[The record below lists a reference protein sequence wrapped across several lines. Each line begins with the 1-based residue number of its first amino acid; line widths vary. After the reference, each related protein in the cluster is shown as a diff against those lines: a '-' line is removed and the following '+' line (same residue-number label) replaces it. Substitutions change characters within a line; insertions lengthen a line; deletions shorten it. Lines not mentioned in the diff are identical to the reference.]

1 MAPAAHFDPERL
13 RAANINPSTGL
24 ATDYLNHY
32 NEIAMMIASLE
43 DAPEMCGEVLD
54 WRPVGYPTHF
64 RMTGFKERDLAIAAY
79 ESISTDVKAR
89 FLAARRDLE
98 LAIMDVQERIE
109 AHPEAAA
116 QLASSAPR
124 IFDAIARL
132 GGVINGGTGEA
143 SAAQADVDSLFS

>member
-1 MAPAAHFDPERL
+1 
-13 RAANINPSTGL
+13 
-24 ATDYLNHY
+24 
-32 NEIAMMIASLE
+32 
-43 DAPEMCGEVLD
+43 MCGEVLD